1 MTFMDLFV
9 PMTAAFITA
18 SIAVEFLHFLLSL
31 WLSKRAHARAKEY
44 YEEVAEKMGMSSEE
58 FMSQME
64 DKINGMGGMGMMGGP
79 PGMMSELPMGNI
91 MTTVSGSGQHEGQG
105 QYL

>member
-1 MTFMDLFV
+1 MNFMDLFV

-18 SIAVEFLHFLLSL
+18 SIVVEFFHFLLGL
-31 WLSKRAHARAKEY
+31 WLSKRQQARVKEY
-44 YEEVAEKMGMSSEE
+44 YKEVAEKMGIDPEE

-64 DKINGMGGMGMMGGP
+64 DQMGGMGGMGMVDGP
-79 PGMMSELPMGNI
+79 PGMMGNPMGNI
-91 MTTVSGSGQHEGQG
+91 MTTASGSGEQHG